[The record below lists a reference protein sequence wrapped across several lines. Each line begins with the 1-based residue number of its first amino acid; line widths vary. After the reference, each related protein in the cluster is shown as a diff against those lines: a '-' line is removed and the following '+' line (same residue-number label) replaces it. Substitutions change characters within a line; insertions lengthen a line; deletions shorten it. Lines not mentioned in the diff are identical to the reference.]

1 MQLSIK
7 HYLFL
12 FFLFSFGSASAQWL
26 EPFSSSLPSENYFF
40 EESAEKD
47 IFSQEP
53 FSANDYYSFSGDLL
67 TNIFSQNNLLNDNA
81 LLLPPGTTMP
91 NAPAIAGIPLGNGN
105 LFLVVIVLFYL
116 SILLIKKQK
125 LQMKKIKIALFVLS
139 FLTLCSGNSYAQFT
153 LEAIPDN
160 LFVHPGSANVKLDIL
175 HNDELGACTKA
186 LIEIEL
192 MHLTTS
198 KGGTVGINSDNTI
211 DYTPAPGFV
220 GQDEFYYKISCG
232 GESVPNAALVLIN
245 VSDMPDN
252 IQDVCAIPSQKMT
265 WGIDLIASS
274 IEEVFIGCSPLVGN
288 LDGDPDI
295 EIVAMNNVGLDG
307 QSNKILIFSYDE
319 LHSPKLYKKYEIAI
333 PNNVAVSGNPLVI
346 AKIEGDSYPSIF
358 LTTNDATHVA
368 SSAERWQLIKYTFD
382 GVGFS
387 KNLSF
392 GGTGSVTYGNST
404 NNTIHFSACSP
415 LVADFMGI
423 GRTQVVVYDKVF
435 DAQTGALLV
444 SGIDGKPLGTL
455 NYNFGIFPH
464 NGNFNNIQIA
474 AWMAADIDND
484 GILEIVAGNSVYKI
498 NISNPNALVAG
509 NTYTMYPG
517 FTPPAG
523 VGNGTT
529 SIADLDG
536 DGFLD
541 VVTTWRTGTN
551 PNHVGNM
558 AVYNPRTGALLS
570 QIITNIPANYIGT
583 RYFGPAV
590 PFIGDITGNGRPDIA
605 FVAKHIMMAYKYDSS
620 QLVNNRLSLL
630 WDLEIVDSSASTGLT
645 LFDFN
650 QDGISEIV
658 YRDEQNIRIINGSGI
673 HHETGAPSINPDG
686 SIKVYDLYSAGG
698 VQNATVGEYATIAA
712 ITNDGQAKIITVG
725 GGSTSITAP
734 LRIFATDDYVNS
746 PWAPA
751 RPVWD
756 KYHYNPVYI
765 NEDLTIP
772 AHPMNPATS
781 FVDEDGVV
789 HRPFNNFLQ
798 QATLL
803 NNAGKMFRH
812 GPDLTFDETFGS
824 NGATFTIV
832 GNDYEVDIWV
842 TNEGDA
848 SFPTPLTVSAYG
860 FTGTELVKLSTTP
873 LSITIPGGSIDVG
886 ETKKLTF
893 FIPNSVASFI
903 PANIQLRLNEFENV
917 FPVTMEEC
925 RYWNNY
931 YNRDLWGAPDQILC
945 EGDSTVYFYP
955 LNSPLDYV
963 WWTDPTSISSAYF
976 LGMNKGKLSNSDLFV
991 KDGTGVQSL
1000 YVDVYE
1006 GGAKRTTS
1014 RIEVKIYQ
1022 RADSLIWTGAGG
1034 TRDWHNAANWINP
1047 DPSSPTISFPQS
1059 WIPRS
1064 CTNVL
1069 IPDGIDIYPNLSP
1082 TTTNRM
1088 VYSDAACNNIHFE
1101 FGGEVA
1107 RTDSLHY
1114 SKAFVQYNFGYYDS
1128 SNNLE
1133 INDGYESINN
1143 PSHLER
1149 NRWYALA
1156 TPLKKMVTGDFSF
1169 GGKPHTWQQGFVASN
1184 ASGTWTGN
1192 WELPKNTN
1200 DLKLD
1205 ESLNYAIA
1213 LWTAGN
1219 LPEIGAENSQ
1229 GYQNG
1234 LNALNGVLTIPYF
1247 QGSDE
1252 DAYDKGPHR
1261 IHKYDGTTSHFS
1273 YYWQYM
1279 PNVPLA
1285 NGYPE
1290 GSIARGDEAYRFI
1303 FDKQVVNVG
1312 GKNTFKISVPARKEI
1327 MIGNPFMST
1336 LNFDAFF
1343 AANGTSKIGSI
1354 YYRLFEDEVWT
1365 EYIYG
1370 TNTLIAPLQGFF
1382 LQTAGIAGTNI
1393 ELEFPFEDVSI
1404 TRPTGTE
1411 HLLKSSTIIGEENH
1425 LYVTA
1430 TNKEKSNS
1438 IQLIL
1443 NDDNENN
1450 IYKLFNPEA
1459 KLTPQIYFTDEN
1471 NQKNAIQFVDNST
1484 KKEILLGLSL
1494 PAGHRVDLSFSNLE
1508 NLQIESLYLLDKQ
1521 TGTRQD
1527 LFNNP
1532 IYTFLHADMN
1542 DYTERFVLEVGAYNP
1557 TYIDHIQKENNSI
1570 NIYQTN
1576 ENITISAKEKI
1587 NRIELFD
1594 LQGQKIQQANEIN
1607 NNIYQMNTNLSTGI
1621 YLIKTILMNGESQT
1635 DKIIIR

>member
-7 HYLFL
+7 LYLFL

-40 EESAEKD
+40 EKSAGKD
-47 IFSQEP
+47 VFSQDL
-53 FSANDYYSFSGDLL
+53 FSTIDYYSFSGDLL
-67 TNIFSQNNLLNDNA
+67 TNIFLQNNLLNDNA

-91 NAPAIAGIPLGNGN
+91 NATTIAGIPLGNGV
-105 LFLVVIVLFYL
+105 LFLAIITLLYL
-116 SILLIKKQK
+116 SLLFIKKQK
-125 LQMKKIKIALFVLS
+125 LQMKKISLFIILLALCGVK
-139 FLTLCSGNSYAQFT
+139 SYAQ
-153 LEAIPDN
+153 LSLNAVPDN
-160 LFVHPGSANVKLDIL
+160 AFVLPGSSTISLDVL

-186 LIEIEL
+186 SIEIVL
-192 MHLTTS
+192 IHPMTQTPVPS
-198 KGGTVGINSDNTI
+198 IITNNGGMASINPDKTI
-211 DYTPAPGFV
+211 AYVPASTFV
-220 GQDEFYYKISCG
+220 GQDSLRYRIICDGTS
-232 GESVPNAALVLIN
+232 SPNSALVLIN
-245 VSDMPDN
+245 VTDKPEN
-252 IQDVCAIPSQKMT
+252 IMNDACAVPPIEMKWT
-265 WGIDLIASS
+265 IEGFHSS
-274 IEEVFIGCSPLVGN
+274 NTTHSPYQGAVAGDI
-288 LDGDPDI
+288 DGDGI
-295 EIVAMNNVGLDG
+295 VEIIVSANAGPSATVDG
-307 QSNKILIFSYDE
+307 VYRPAYS
-319 LHSPKLYKKYEIAI
+319 IAI
-333 PNNVAVSGNPLVI
+333 YKGN
-346 AKIEGDSYPSIF
+346 
-358 LTTNDATHVA
+358 
-368 SSAERWQLIKYTFD
+368 
-382 GVGFS
+382 
-387 KNLSF
+387 
-392 GGTGSVTYGNST
+392 
-404 NNTIHFSACSP
+404 
-415 LVADFMGI
+415 
-423 GRTQVVVYDKVF
+423 
-435 DAQTGALLV
+435 
-444 SGIDGKPLGTL
+444 
-455 NYNFGIFPH
+455 
-464 NGNFNNIQIA
+464 
-474 AWMAADIDND
+474 
-484 GILEIVAGNSVYKI
+484 
-498 NISNPNALVAG
+498 NISNPPFVFNTKKAYCWEGYTKYSIVKTKVKNGGGIFVDSTLIVVVESDLYLRAYNYNGELVWESSDVYHTSSLSYRQIATSSFADFNKDGIPEILIGGKLFDSSTGNLLCETTATTDMCIAADLFGEGKLNYITGNKIYDVAFDLTSITLRQTITPPTITSADPDYSGSSYIAPEGGKALCVDINNDGKLELVVAVISS
-509 NTYTMYPG
+509 TYTILYIADPNFG
-517 FTPPAG
+517 TGGAILASKHISNAG
-523 VGNGTT
+523 VSSYPFAGD
-529 SIADLDG
+529 IDG
-536 DGFLD
+536 DGYVEL
-541 VVTTWRTGTN
+541 VIIKTLTS
-551 PNHVGNM
+551 
-558 AVYNPRTGALLS
+558 TGAGS
-570 QIITNIPANYIGT
+570 KPDNYI
-583 RYFGPAV
+583 
-590 PFIGDITGNGRPDIA
+590 I
-605 FVAKHIMMAYKYDSS
+605 AYKYNKANPN
-620 QLVNNRLSLL
+620 LLLEEFWRLSTN
-630 WDLEIVDSSASTGLT
+630 DGSGMTGIT
-645 LFDFN
+645 LFDFD
-650 QDGISEIV
+650 QDGKSELV
-658 YRDEQNIRIINGSGI
+658 YRDETHLRII
-673 HHETGAPSINPDG
+673 DG
-686 SIKVYDLYSAGG
+686 STTSPIDKTSPILNRSG
-698 VQNATVGEYATIAA
+698 THLEYPIVADVDG
-712 ITNDGQAKIITVG
+712 DGQAEILIVG
-725 GGSTSITAP
+725 GHASVPGTSATIGP
-734 LRIFATDDYVNS
+734 LWVYKSAEPEKY

-751 RPVWD
+751 RPVWNQ
-756 KYHYNPVYI
+756 YPYNPVYV
-765 NEDLTIP
+765 NDDFSIP
-772 AHPMNPATS
+772 KNPINPATF
-781 FVDEDGVV
+781 FVDKDGNR
-789 HRPFNNFLQ
+789 HQPFNNFLQ
-798 QATLL
+798 QATLF
-803 NNAGKMFRH
+803 NDEGKMLSL
-812 GPDLTFDETFGS
+812 GADLTFDETFGTD
-824 NGATFTIV
+824 GATFTSS
-832 GNDYEVDIWV
+832 GNNYLVNIWV

-848 SFPTPLTVSAYG
+848 PFPSPLTVSAYG
-860 FTGTELVKLSTTP
+860 FTGTELVKLTVSP
-873 LSITIPGGSIDVG
+873 LSITIPDGSIGVG
-886 ETKKLTF
+886 ETEQLTF
-893 FIPNSVASFI
+893 TIVGAAANFASTS
-903 PANIQLRLNEFENV
+903 IQLRLNESENI
-917 FPVTMEEC
+917 FPASVEEC

-931 YNRDLWGAPDQILC
+931 YNRDLWGAPDQVLC
-945 EGDSTVYFYP
+945 EGESTVYFYP
-955 LNSPLDYV
+955 LNSPLDYA
-963 WWTDPTSISSAYF
+963 WWTHPTSTVPSFF
-976 LGMNKGKLSNSDLFV
+976 LEMNKGKLNNPASFV
-991 KDGTGVQSL
+991 KNGTAAQSL

-1006 GGAKRTTS
+1006 DGVMRTTN
-1014 RIEVKIYQ
+1014 RVEVKVYLTP
-1022 RADSLIWTGAGG
+1022 DTLIWTGLGNDS
-1034 TRDWHNAANWINP
+1034 DWHNKLNWF
-1047 DPSSPTISFPQS
+1047 DPSDPLLNYPENK
-1059 WIPRS
+1059 IPRS

-1069 IPDGIDIYPNLSP
+1069 IPDGLDFYPVLDVNN
-1082 TTTNRM
+1082 TNRSI
-1088 VYSDAACNNIHFE
+1088 YWDAACNNIHFE

-1184 ASGTWTGN
+1184 ASGAWTGN

-1213 LWTAGN
+1213 LWAAGN

-1234 LNALNGVLTIPYF
+1234 LNALDGVLTIPYF

-1261 IHKYDGTTSHFS
+1261 IHKYDGTASHFS

-1343 AANGTSKIGSI
+1343 AANGSSKIGSI

-1382 LQTAGIAGTNI
+1382 LQTAGTAGTNI

-1425 LYVTA
+1425 LYITA
-1430 TNKEKSNS
+1430 TNKGKSNS

-1576 ENITISAKEKI
+1576 ESITISSKEKI
-1587 NRIELFD
+1587 EKIELFD
-1594 LQGQKIQQANEIN
+1594 IKGQKIQQANEIN
-1607 NNIYQMNTNLSTGI
+1607 NNIYQMNTNLSIGV
-1621 YLIKTILMNGESQT
+1621 YLIKTILTNGESQT